1 MSIFKQI
8 LCFNWYLKIYL
19 ALAFALISLNL
30 QASETGAEHRV
41 HNPRYGQALFHFF
54 QGNDLMAITQLM
66 VARERPQSII
76 QRDESD
82 LLLADLYY
90 DYGLIREAD
99 HLFARLINENTS
111 QSLRNRVWFNLARIH
126 YEQGFYE
133 RALNLLSRIDG
144 KMRAT
149 IDAEKQY
156 LLTILYLKNQR
167 FDLATQASQHINR
180 DSVWSLYARY
190 NLGVSLITDNQF
202 ELGSLQ
208 LEELGQLL
216 AGSSEKQALRDQ
228 SNLSLGL
235 SQLKHQQPGPALTSF
250 SRIRLKGPV
259 SHEALLGAGWA
270 WNNLSQTE
278 KALVPWLELTR
289 ENTIDAATQE
299 ALLAIPTSLEDLQK
313 FNLAV
318 QYYDI
323 AATQYEAQ
331 LETLNQVVESVRQNE
346 LIDELRQQALID
358 DHANIHQYLPRS
370 ITAPYLHIL
379 FASEKFQREV
389 KRYQDLL
396 DISGSLLYW
405 NDNLPVLELML
416 FERARNFAK
425 KLPQLEKTHTFDKLE
440 QLKTSRNHL
449 ANRLNRVE
457 TEEDYLGLAT
467 AEEKEQLRRLGEI
480 GGSLNWL
487 KGQKN
492 LDSQKDMH
500 RLLSGIL
507 HWQIGTDYAPRV
519 RRAKRE
525 LIILDLAL
533 DDSTYLVQSL
543 NKVSQN
549 TATQFTELENRL
561 NGKQSQIKQFRQQ
574 VMGLIQQ
581 QENRINKLAIQ
592 ALQQQQQHITQLRL
606 NARYALARLY
616 DKLASN

>member
-1 MSIFKQI
+1 
-8 LCFNWYLKIYL
+8 
-19 ALAFALISLNL
+19 
-30 QASETGAEHRV
+30 
-41 HNPRYGQALFHFF
+41 
-54 QGNDLMAITQLM
+54 
-66 VARERPQSII
+66 
-76 QRDESD
+76 
-82 LLLADLYY
+82 
-90 DYGLIREAD
+90 
-99 HLFARLINENTS
+99 
-111 QSLRNRVWFNLARIH
+111 
-126 YEQGFYE
+126 
-133 RALNLLSRIDG
+133 
-144 KMRAT
+144 
-149 IDAEKQY
+149 
-156 LLTILYLKNQR
+156 
-167 FDLATQASQHINR
+167 
-180 DSVWSLYARY
+180 
-190 NLGVSLITDNQF
+190 
-202 ELGSLQ
+202 
-208 LEELGQLL
+208 
-216 AGSSEKQALRDQ
+216 
-228 SNLSLGL
+228 
-235 SQLKHQQPGPALTSF
+235 
-250 SRIRLKGPV
+250 
-259 SHEALLGAGWA
+259 
-270 WNNLSQTE
+270 
-278 KALVPWLELTR
+278 
-289 ENTIDAATQE
+289 
-299 ALLAIPTSLEDLQK
+299 
-313 FNLAV
+313 
-318 QYYDI
+318 
-323 AATQYEAQ
+323 
-331 LETLNQVVESVRQNE
+331 
-346 LIDELRQQALID
+346 
-358 DHANIHQYLPRS
+358 
-370 ITAPYLHIL
+370 
-379 FASEKFQREV
+379 
-389 KRYQDLL
+389 
-396 DISGSLLYW
+396 
-405 NDNLPVLELML
+405 ML

-480 GGSLNWL
+480 GGSLNRL